1 MAQIELKE
9 LTRDVVRSLNGQ
21 ERGVAAREFFQ
32 VDELDRVNEPV
43 IVRVPNNLDSI
54 SPSFLRGMF
63 ALSIAALGTSG
74 FMNHYVFDAPIE
86 ILEQVDRAVKG
97 TLADQGD
104 VLA

>member
-1 MAQIELKE
+1 MPQIELTK
-9 LTRDVVRSLNGQ
+9 LTRDAVRSLNGQ

-32 VDELDRVNEPV
+32 VDQLDRAPEPV

-63 ALSIAALGTSG
+63 ALSIGALGTAG
-74 FMNHYVFDAPIE
+74 FMSHYVFDAPVE

-97 TLADQGD
+97 TISDQSD